1 MNVTVSNMVSWGR
14 SLVAQDCG
22 AHWPALQDHLEL
34 ILRPGQVARE
44 VALWIPDHGQLDSV
58 ECRCIP
64 LPSAAHASE

>member
-1 MNVTVSNMVSWGR
+1 MNVTASNMVSWGR
-14 SLVAQDCG
+14 NLVAQDGWACQ
-22 AHWPALQDHLEL
+22 PALQDHLEL

-58 ECRCIP
+58 KCRCIP